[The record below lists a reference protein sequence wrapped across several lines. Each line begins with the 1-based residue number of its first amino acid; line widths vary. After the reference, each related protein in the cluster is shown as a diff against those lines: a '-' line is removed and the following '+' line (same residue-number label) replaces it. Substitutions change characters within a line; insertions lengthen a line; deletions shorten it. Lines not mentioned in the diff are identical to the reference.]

1 MSGGQGAL
9 SQRCGDP
16 LLSRPKGCL
25 VHVHS
30 FITCLMGAL
39 GSGMVFGL
47 RKVTDQEIHSL
58 HPQKLSLA
66 ERHTQKQTITCAS
79 LQSTAAPV
87 LFPKNQIKILTPFL
101 KTLPGPPFTWSKIQ
115 SPYQEKGCRPVEKR
129 GGSLAPPHLYVAPA
143 CFRALVYIF
152 PSVFLTHRPLCT
164 CHTPVTF
171 LPSPSEGP

>member
-1 MSGGQGAL
+1 MRGPPTLKAQRVPCACAL
-9 SQRCGDP
+9 IHHMLNG
-16 LLSRPKGCL
+16 
-25 VHVHS
+25 H
-30 FITCLMGAL
+30 
-39 GSGMVFGL
+39 L
-47 RKVTDQEIHSL
+47 RLRHGVWSMEITDQEIHSL

-115 SPYQEKGCRPVEKR
+115 SPYQEQGCRPVEKR